1 MVKKRDDH
9 GGARKAAP
17 NRRPLAGQSLLQ
29 IHLLSIR
36 YSRRAGS
43 CTSIPLDTPLAR
55 SVTADPGTEMIE
67 HDLMRLRKSEQL
79 SSTRAAAATISA

>member
-43 CTSIPLDTPLAR
+43 CTTIPLDTPVAR
-55 SVTADPGTEMIE
+55 LVTTDPGNEVIQR
-67 HDLMRLRKSEQL
+67 DLELLGESDPFDGKPAS
-79 SSTRAAAATISA
+79 

>member
-29 IHLLSIR
+29 IHLLSTR

-43 CTSIPLDTPLAR
+43 CTSIPLDTLLAR
-55 SVTADPGTEMIE
+55 LVTAPPGTEMIK
-67 HDLMRLRKSEQL
+67 HDLVPLHKSER
-79 SSTRAAAATISA
+79 SNSTSAADATISA

>member
-29 IHLLSIR
+29 IHLLSTR

-43 CTSIPLDTPLAR
+43 CTKIPLDTPLAR

-67 HDLMRLRKSEQL
+67 HDLLPL
-79 SSTRAAAATISA
+79 V